1 MKNFKPDFIL
11 YSIVIAFL
19 MAFGGGMF
27 LKGIA
32 LWWVLLLI
40 AFVLVAIYAE
50 RRAEEDAE
58 DAYEKFMRSDYYD
71 SYESDDAS
79 DAKAD
84 EFITMLEE
92 GMKNGMKE
100 NTLSSKLSK
109 CNKCGNKVYEICM
122 CKPVKRRKKAK
133 DLD

>member
-40 AFVLVAIYAE
+40 AFLLVAIYAE

-71 SYESDDAS
+71 SYEAPEEPPFIG
-79 DAKAD
+79 KKYND
-84 EFITMLEE
+84 EKILEE
-92 GMKNGMKE
+92 FNG
-100 NTLSSKLSK
+100 NINGLTDIISK

-122 CKPVKRRKKAK
+122 CKPVKQRKKQ
-133 DLD
+133 